1 MPWVIEPKKYDRGVP
16 PSLWYSGFTMRISR
30 VFPRFAFPLVLL
42 AYSLVAS
49 ATERPNKFPVS
60 DKQMTALG
68 IQLMALE
75 RQSARVM
82 ASFPAQVTLGTDQEQ
97 VVSAPMVG
105 VVLQVLV
112 QQNQTVRQGAP
123 LLRIAGAEFGQQQLQ
138 LLQTASRANLA
149 RLAAQREES
158 LFSEGIIPQ
167 RRVYEAQAALKEAD
181 AAFNQAKALLILSGM
196 DNAAIARVASGGKL
210 ETSLTLTAAKAGV
223 VSRLEVKPGQRVE
236 PASALLHL
244 VQTDRLSLDIQ
255 VPADAVSR
263 WPSGTRIK
271 LQNRESVGRIVSTSP
286 VATAGSQTVSVR
298 AVIENGASGLR
309 AGESVVVEFPTAE
322 AKDSWDVPLSAVVH
336 DGEKAFLFVRTPG
349 GFEARPV
356 MVLAQAGQRLQLNG
370 SLKAGEQ
377 IAVSGVVALKAAWMG
392 AGPTDKGGG

>member
-1 MPWVIEPKKYDRGVP
+1 MIVACRHRRGIRGSP
-16 PSLWYSGFTMRISR
+16 MRMSK
-30 VFPRFAFPLVLL
+30 VFPRFAFPFVLL
-42 AYSLVAS
+42 AYTLLAS
-49 ATERPNKFPVS
+49 AAERPNKFPVS
-60 DKQMTALG
+60 DKQMNALG
-68 IQLMALE
+68 IQVNTLE
-75 RQSARVM
+75 RQSGRVM
-82 ASFPAQVTLGTDQEQ
+82 ASFPGQVMIGTDQEQ
-97 VVSAPMVG
+97 VVSAPMAG

-112 QQNQTVRQGAP
+112 QQNQSVRQGAP

-167 RRVYEAQAALKEAD
+167 RRVYEAQAALKETE
-181 AAFNQAKALLILSGM
+181 AAFNQAKAQLILSGM
-196 DNAAIARVASGGKL
+196 DSAAIARVASGGKL

-236 PASALLHL
+236 PASAILHL
-244 VQTDRLSLDIQ
+244 MQTDRLSLDIQ
-255 VPADAVSR
+255 VPADAASR

-271 LQNRESVGRIVSTSP
+271 LQNREAVGRIVSVSP
-286 VATAGSQTVSVR
+286 VATAGSQTVSIR

-336 DGEKAFLFVRTPG
+336 DGGKAFVFVRTPE

-356 MVLAQAGQRLQLNG
+356 MVLAQAGQRLQLKG

-377 IAVSGVVALKAAWMG
+377 IANSGVVALKAAWMG
-392 AGPTDKGGG
+392 AVTAEKGGG